1 MTKVFLACSC
11 NVIIYIYVLLFI
23 LQVEQSTLEFESH
36 LIKIFRDSNENE
48 IGLQT
53 LVNVARSFN
62 DIASETIMS
71 DVGLVSIGF
80 MIVFFYVF
88 LVLGKF
94 DWIENRVS
102 TYMFV
107 CRT

>member
-1 MTKVFLACSC
+1 M
-11 NVIIYIYVLLFI
+11 
-23 LQVEQSTLEFESH
+23 
-36 LIKIFRDSNENE
+36 
-48 IGLQT
+48 
-53 LVNVARSFN
+53 VNVARSFN

-80 MIVFFYVF
+80 MIVFFYVY

-102 TYMFV
+102 IDKYVNGFCIFKV
-107 CRT
+107 LQ

>member
-1 MTKVFLACSC
+1 MFL
-11 NVIIYIYVLLFI
+11 F
-23 LQVEQSTLEFESH
+23 LQVEESTLEFESH

-48 IGLQT
+48 IGLKT

-80 MIVFFYVF
+80 MIVFFYVY

-102 TYMFV
+102 IDEYVNSFCIFKV
-107 CRT
+107 LQ

>member
-1 MTKVFLACSC
+1 MFL
-11 NVIIYIYVLLFI
+11 F
-23 LQVEQSTLEFESH
+23 LQVEESTLEFESH
-36 LIKIFRDSNENE
+36 LIKIFLDSNENE
-48 IGLQT
+48 IGLKT

-80 MIVFFYVF
+80 MIVFFYVY

-102 TYMFV
+102 IDKYVNSFCIFKV
-107 CRT
+107 LQ